1 MIKRIILLTGIGISA
16 ILIWFAM
23 GNYRT
28 SRPLAEENLR
38 GLALILTSAIENIAV
53 RDPSLKSLGG
63 FHPPDIAFFA
73 IIDRQGVYR
82 FHSNPDLIGSPA
94 ENDAY
99 KGILASKTI
108 SERRVTLGTGERA
121 YEFYTPL
128 YLPGET
134 DVLRLT
140 LHTYRSDAVIRR
152 AEYNMAVLLALLAL
166 EWVLGIV
173 LYRYAVRE
181 ERHRIDMARRE
192 RLAQIGE
199 MGAMLAHEIR
209 NPLAGIKGFAQIIEK
224 KPLEPRNAGF
234 AHRIV
239 AEVLRLESLVNDLLA
254 YAGSDSAPHTPVPL
268 CELIAYVASL
278 IRQEAG
284 AQKVTLG
291 SDCREGLRVVG
302 NRDRLSQLLLNLVKN
317 ALQAMPDGGSL
328 RIGAE
333 ISGKSVMLAVS
344 DTGHGMSTETI
355 NRVFEPFFTTK
366 ARGTG
371 LGLALCKKI
380 AEEHNGKI
388 SVRSEVGKGTTFTVI
403 LPRGQQ
409 TGNGGSMT

>member
-16 ILIWFAM
+16 VLIWFAM

-53 RDPSLKSLGG
+53 RDPSLKTLGG

-73 IIDRQGVYR
+73 IIDRRGVYR

-94 ENDAY
+94 ESDTY
-99 KGILASKTI
+99 KRILASKAI

-128 YLPGET
+128 YLPGEM

-152 AEYNMAVLLALLAL
+152 SEYNMAVLLALLAL
-166 EWVLGIV
+166 GWVLGIV
-173 LYRYAVRE
+173 LYRYAIRE

-192 RLAQIGE
+192 RLAQLGE

-209 NPLAGIKGFAQIIEK
+209 NPLAGIKGFAQVIEK
-224 KPLEPRNAGF
+224 KPQEPRNAGF

-239 AEVLRLESLVNDLLA
+239 AEVLRLENLVNDLLA
-254 YAGSDSAPHTPVPL
+254 YAGTDSATHAPVPL
-268 CELIAYVASL
+268 CELIASVVAL
-278 IRQEAG
+278 IRQEA
-284 AQKVTLG
+284 AEQKVTLG
-291 SDCREGLRVVG
+291 SDCCEGLRVVG
-302 NRDRLSQLLLNLVKN
+302 NRDRLGQLLLNLVKN
-317 ALQAMPDGGSL
+317 ALQATPGGGSL
-328 RIGAE
+328 RVAADV
-333 ISGKSVMLAVS
+333 SGKSVVLTVS
-344 DTGHGMSTETI
+344 DTGQGMSVETM
-355 NRVFEPFFTTK
+355 NRIFEPFFTTR

-388 SVRSEVGKGTTFTVI
+388 SVKSAVGRGTTFTVV
-403 LPRGQQ
+403 LPRG
-409 TGNGGSMT
+409 